1 MNFNIDSS
9 YTFQKIPSYPVSLD
23 QKETSKK
30 PSEDQVFSEILNP
43 EIKNKQEIKEKIHE
57 AVMMDFSE
65 VKNFLFMLIGAEV
78 QVKAENET
86 KSGMLLDRLA

>member
-9 YTFQKIPSYPVSLD
+9 YTFQKTLSYPVSPD
-23 QKETSKK
+23 QKETSKEL
-30 PSEDQVFSEILNP
+30 SEDQALAEILNP
-43 EIKNKQEIKEKIHE
+43 EIRNKQEIKEKIHE

-78 QVKAENET
+78 KVKPENGTE
-86 KSGMLLDRLA
+86 SGMLLDRLA